1 MIETERRERER
12 GNKKGGSGETRP
24 ERGRE
29 ERQER
34 SREGGTHKSDQMNT
48 TDFEVG
54 EALTHTYI
62 HAYTQTHTHI
72 HTCMHTCIHTHT
84 HTHTHTFGNKT

>member
-1 MIETERRERER
+1 VIETERRERER

-34 SREGGTHKSDQMNT
+34 SREGGRHKSDQMNT

-62 HAYTQTHTHI
+62 HAYTHKHTHTYTHA
-72 HTCMHTCIHTHT
+72 CIHAYTHT
-84 HTHTHTFGNKT
+84 HTHAYIWK